1 MSQDDQMND
10 PVLRAAV
17 LAAVEAFLADEATP
31 TAAEGRSALRWRSIV
46 VRHPVKGP
54 GVWRGVG
61 QARPAF
67 AVAKR

>member
-17 LAAVEAFLADEATP
+17 LAAVEAFLVDEVTP
-31 TAAEGRSALRWRSIV
+31 TVERPALLWRSLV

-54 GVWRGVG
+54 SSWRGVG

-67 AVAKR
+67 SVAKR